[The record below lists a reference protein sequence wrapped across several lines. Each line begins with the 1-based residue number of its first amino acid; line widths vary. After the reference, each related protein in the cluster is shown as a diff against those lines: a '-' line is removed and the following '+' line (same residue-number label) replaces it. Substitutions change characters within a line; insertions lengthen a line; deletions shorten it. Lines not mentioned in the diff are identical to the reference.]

1 MQAYT
6 YSMDLAS
13 PVVNRSA
20 PVIGHPGPSGNTYL
34 SVCTSS
40 TFTLDL
46 VNLLLQEFDLAQEVA
61 AVDAELQ
68 ALLQHVR
75 LHKALQRRALAQN
88 SAAGSCP
95 RSSSCIEPVDPVFF
109 RNPFTPCHEP
119 VAPPC
124 TSYVAP
130 HQPSPIPVQ
139 IDTTPESQWDTAD
152 GLVQPELL
160 ELVRVG
166 ALDLAVVV
174 PEASSALSSAGWREL
189 GALCMDLAIAEQN
202 DFSRARI
209 LAQASRAYA
218 FASGATVTFESWP
231 LSQPASSQD
240 TASSSPPR
248 TARNEDVPVT
258 HLVSCWSPES
268 YLLDDGH
275 FENPRPAPKP
285 AAITRMP
292 VLAVTSARH
301 NPPFFNS
308 NLTQPRPERHNE
320 VGSQVVEWLERSLG
334 ESRGPSPIRHVYGED
349 LSTSLA

>member
-13 PVVNRSA
+13 PANSRSA
-20 PVIGHPGPSGNTYL
+20 PVIGHPTTSPSVNTYI
-34 SVCTSS
+34 S
-40 TFTLDL
+40 
-46 VNLLLQEFDLAQEVA
+46 EFDLAQEVA

-75 LHKALQRRALAQN
+75 LDKALQRRALGQN
-88 SAAGSCP
+88 TVADAHP
-95 RSSSCIEPVDPVFF
+95 LSSSRIEPADTVFF
-109 RNPFTPCHEP
+109 RNPFTPRHEP

-152 GLVQPELL
+152 GLIQPELI

-174 PEASSALSSAGWREL
+174 PEASSALSSAGWRQL

-202 DFSRARI
+202 DSSRARI

-218 FASGATVTFESWP
+218 FASGATVNFDTWP
-231 LSQPASSQD
+231 LTQPASSQN

-248 TARNEDVPVT
+248 TDLNEDVPAP

-268 YLLDDGH
+268 YLFDDGH

-292 VLAVTSARH
+292 TLAVTPVGH
-301 NPPFFNS
+301 NRPFFDS
-308 NLTQPRPERHNE
+308 NLTQPRPERHDE
-320 VGSQVVEWLERSLG
+320 VGSQIVEWLERSLS

-349 LSTSLA
+349 LGTRLG